1 MNVYV
6 CFWIKS
12 KTLPILSGQPKEV
25 CCQMKVK
32 GCFWCPSLCC
42 WCVLSHLMLF
52 DVFESD
58 TTVHPPCYVSFYWG
72 GRGVSI
78 KPFGN
83 FLPVAYTD
91 KQTNTHLFYA
101 HQQWRNPKSTS
112 LNNGHKE
119 TSSMQHQC
127 RAFSHIAVLS
137 ICIIVFSYMSSLK
150 TNLYLSLSFACVFLT
165 SRSFCF
171 CQSV

>member
-1 MNVYV
+1 MLCTASCVCSLYGCVVLYVCGGVWMNVYV

-58 TTVHPPCYVSFYWG
+58 TTVHPPCYVSFYWVGWG
-72 GRGVSI
+72 GLHKAFWKLFTCCLHRQTHICFMLTSSGGIQRAPVSI
-78 KPFGN
+78 MDIRRHPACN
-83 FLPVAYTD
+83 ISA
-91 KQTNTHLFYA
+91 
-101 HQQWRNPKSTS
+101 
-112 LNNGHKE
+112 GHSV
-119 TSSMQHQC
+119 T
-127 RAFSHIAVLS
+127 L
-137 ICIIVFSYMSSLK
+137 
-150 TNLYLSLSFACVFLT
+150 LSLYYCLQLYEFS
-165 SRSFCF
+165 
-171 CQSV
+171 